1 QLNVA
6 PPNQGK
12 WTDILLPVATRGLY
26 REVTAK
32 HFTALS
38 SYGSTSLGTVT
49 GNNSFFALTE
59 STRVEYELTEQQL
72 DKISPPGSRHL
83 RAASFTARQWRDL
96 RDAGERVWLFRPDA
110 DDESASRKAYTTL
123 GVTQGVDKAYKCQ
136 IRSPWWRP
144 PLAKTPDLFFTYM

>member
-1 QLNVA
+1 
-6 PPNQGK
+6 
-12 WTDILLPVATRGLY
+12 
-26 REVTAK
+26 
-32 HFTALS
+32 
-38 SYGSTSLGTVT
+38 
-49 GNNSFFALTE
+49 
-59 STRVEYELTEQQL
+59 
-72 DKISPPGSRHL
+72 ISPPGSRHL

-144 PLAKTPDLFFTYM
+144 PLAKTPDLFFTYMCHNYPRLIANSADVGFLNSMHGVTLADSVPREVIATLPYMCLNSVTMLGAEVN